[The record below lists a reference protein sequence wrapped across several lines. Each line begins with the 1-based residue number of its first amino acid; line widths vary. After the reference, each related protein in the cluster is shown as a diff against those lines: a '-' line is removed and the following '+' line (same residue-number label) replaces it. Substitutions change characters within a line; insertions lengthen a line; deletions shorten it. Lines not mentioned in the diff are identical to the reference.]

1 MCESGVCWRFSQSA
15 ANGSVWA
22 ATWLLKPLLLRHN
35 ERISGEQT
43 VRTSS
48 KLQTHTFIWRFGSI
62 NRGRGERAEHR
73 SDPNEELNTRNSKLA
88 PTISGSIISRE
99 QLPLSNKLRKPIVEK
114 IRRERINSSI
124 EKLKSLL
131 GQEFLKQQPDSRQEK
146 AEILEMTLDFLRRQ
160 QRSQNPSA
168 CSSTAA
174 RDGRSRCVQ
183 EAVNL
188 LSQCPVQTESHR
200 RLLKH
205 FLHMQPY
212 TENNTRVPPQLN
224 SPAAQSSSKEQT
236 LELWRPW

>member
-1 MCESGVCWRFSQSA
+1 M
-15 ANGSVWA
+15 
-22 ATWLLKPLLLRHN
+22 
-35 ERISGEQT
+35 
-43 VRTSS
+43 
-48 KLQTHTFIWRFGSI
+48 
-62 NRGRGERAEHR
+62 
-73 SDPNEELNTRNSKLA
+73 A
-88 PTISGSIISRE
+88 PTITGSVISRE
-99 QLPLSNKLRKPIVEK
+99 QLPLTNKLRKPIVEK

-146 AEILEMTLDFLRRQ
+146 ADILEMTLDFLRLQ

-183 EAVNL
+183 EAVNF

-205 FLHMQPY
+205 FLHTQPY
-212 TENNTRVPPQLN
+212 TENNTRVPPQIS

-236 LELWRPW
+236 LALWRPW

>member
-1 MCESGVCWRFSQSA
+1 M
-15 ANGSVWA
+15 
-22 ATWLLKPLLLRHN
+22 
-35 ERISGEQT
+35 
-43 VRTSS
+43 
-48 KLQTHTFIWRFGSI
+48 
-62 NRGRGERAEHR
+62 
-73 SDPNEELNTRNSKLA
+73 A
-88 PTISGSIISRE
+88 PTITGSIISRE
-99 QLPLSNKLRKPIVEK
+99 QLPLSNKLRKPVVEK
-114 IRRERINSSI
+114 IRREQINSSI

-146 AEILEMTLDFLRRQ
+146 AEILEMTLDFLRHQ

-168 CSSTAA
+168 CT
-174 RDGRSRCVQ
+174 RDGHSRCVQ

>member
-1 MCESGVCWRFSQSA
+1 M
-15 ANGSVWA
+15 
-22 ATWLLKPLLLRHN
+22 
-35 ERISGEQT
+35 
-43 VRTSS
+43 
-48 KLQTHTFIWRFGSI
+48 
-62 NRGRGERAEHR
+62 
-73 SDPNEELNTRNSKLA
+73 A
-88 PTISGSIISRE
+88 PTITGSIISRE
-99 QLPLSNKLRKPIVEK
+99 QLPLTNKVNIQHLISHSTESYILLRYKWWMSVSKCMLLVFPQLRKPTVEK

-146 AEILEMTLDFLRRQ
+146 ADILEMTLDFLRLQ

-183 EAVNL
+183 QAVNF

-205 FLHMQPY
+205 FLHTQPD
-212 TENNTRVPPQLN
+212 TENNTRVPPQIS
-224 SPAAQSSSKEQT
+224 SPAAQSSSKEQA
-236 LELWRPW
+236 LALWRPW

>member
-1 MCESGVCWRFSQSA
+1 STHAYIKMWM
-15 ANGSVWA
+15 SV
-22 ATWLLKPLLLRHN
+22 
-35 ERISGEQT
+35 
-43 VRTSS
+43 S
-48 KLQTHTFIWRFGSI
+48 KCMFLVFPQ
-62 NRGRGERAEHR
+62 
-73 SDPNEELNTRNSKLA
+73 
-88 PTISGSIISRE
+88 
-99 QLPLSNKLRKPIVEK
+99 LRKPIVEK

-160 QRSQNPSA
+160 QCSQDPSA

-183 EAVNL
+183 EAVNF

-205 FLHMQPY
+205 FLHTQPY
-212 TENNTRVPPQLN
+212 TENNTRAPPQIS

-236 LELWRPW
+236 LVLWRPW

>member
-1 MCESGVCWRFSQSA
+1 MMDLV
-15 ANGSVWA
+15 
-22 ATWLLKPLLLRHN
+22 H
-35 ERISGEQT
+35 
-43 VRTSS
+43 SS
-48 KLQTHTFIWRFGSI
+48 K
-62 NRGRGERAEHR
+62 
-73 SDPNEELNTRNSKLA
+73 
-88 PTISGSIISRE
+88 TISKCMFLMFP
-99 QLPLSNKLRKPIVEK
+99 QLRKPIVEK

-131 GQEFLKQQPDSRQEK
+131 GQEFLKQQLDSRQEK
-146 AEILEMTLDFLRRQ
+146 AEILETTLDFLRHQ

-236 LELWRPW
+236 LEFWRPW

>member
-1 MCESGVCWRFSQSA
+1 MWRPKRSH
-15 ANGSVWA
+15 
-22 ATWLLKPLLLRHN
+22 WL
-35 ERISGEQT
+35 QT

-62 NRGRGERAEHR
+62 NRGRRERVKQKSHLILTE
-73 SDPNEELNTRNSKLA
+73 STRHTAMA
-88 PTISGSIISRE
+88 PTITGSIISRE
-99 QLPLSNKLRKPIVEK
+99 QLPHTIKLRKPIVEK

-146 AEILEMTLDFLRRQ
+146 ADILEMTLDFLRRQ

-168 CSSTAA
+168 SSTAA
-174 RDGRSRCVQ
+174 HDGRSRCVQ
-183 EAVNL
+183 EAVNF
-188 LSQCPVQTESHR
+188 LSQCAVQTESHR

-212 TENNTRVPPQLN
+212 TENNTHEPPQLT
-224 SPAAQSSSKEQT
+224 SPDAKSSSKDQT
-236 LELWRPW
+236 LMLWRPW

>member
-35 ERISGEQT
+35 KRISGEQ
-43 VRTSS
+43 V
-48 KLQTHTFIWRFGSI
+48 
-62 NRGRGERAEHR
+62 EA
-73 SDPNEELNTRNSKLA
+73 LA
-88 PTISGSIISRE
+88 LTITGSIISRE

-131 GQEFLKQQPDSRQEK
+131 DQEFLKQQHDSRQEK
-146 AEILEMTLDFLRRQ
+146 AEILETTLDFLRHQ

-200 RLLKH
+200 SLLKH

-212 TENNTRVPPQLN
+212 TDNNTRVPPQLN

>member
-1 MCESGVCWRFSQSA
+1 MHVLMFPQ
-15 ANGSVWA
+15 
-22 ATWLLKPLLLRHN
+22 
-35 ERISGEQT
+35 
-43 VRTSS
+43 
-48 KLQTHTFIWRFGSI
+48 
-62 NRGRGERAEHR
+62 
-73 SDPNEELNTRNSKLA
+73 
-88 PTISGSIISRE
+88 
-99 QLPLSNKLRKPIVEK
+99 LRKPTVEK

-146 AEILEMTLDFLRRQ
+146 ADILEMTLDFLRLQ

-183 EAVNL
+183 EAVNF

-205 FLHMQPY
+205 FLHTQPY
-212 TENNTRVPPQLN
+212 TENNTRVPPQIS
-224 SPAAQSSSKEQT
+224 SPARRAAAKSK
-236 LELWRPW
+236 LWRSGDPGRSCSMWMWTTTINSVIREHVISDLPLSWENNCPVFLYLDLTVFLPLANYASS